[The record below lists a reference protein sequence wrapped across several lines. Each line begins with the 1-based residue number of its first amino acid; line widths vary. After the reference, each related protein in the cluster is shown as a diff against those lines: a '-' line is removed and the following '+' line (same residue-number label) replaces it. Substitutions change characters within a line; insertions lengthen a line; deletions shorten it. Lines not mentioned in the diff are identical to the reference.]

1 MKQGKHIAFRHKEHF
16 TRTKIIEENYIEGRV
31 KERIQKELEKPTFAV
46 KKPIGRIIDVSK
58 NEKVKNSLT
67 YATRITKHNL
77 KAMTEFVDALRD
89 QRIHSLANWMLC

>member
-1 MKQGKHIAFRHKEHF
+1 MKTSGSGA
-16 TRTKIIEENYIEGRV
+16 ENYGKSV
-31 KERIQKELEKPTFAV
+31 CNLTS
-46 KKPIGRIIDVSK
+46 IGRIIDVSK

-77 KAMTEFVDALRD
+77 KTMTEFVDALRD